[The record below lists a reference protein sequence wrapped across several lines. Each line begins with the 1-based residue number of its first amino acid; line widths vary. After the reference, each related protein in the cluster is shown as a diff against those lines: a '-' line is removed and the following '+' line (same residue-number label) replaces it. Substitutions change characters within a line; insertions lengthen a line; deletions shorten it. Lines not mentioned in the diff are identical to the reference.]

1 MKLYYSPGACSLSPH
16 IVLREA
22 GIAFELDRI
31 DNKAKKTQAGADYL
45 AVNPKGQV
53 PALTIDSG
61 ETITEGPAIV
71 QYLAD
76 LKADSGL
83 APAAGTIERVR
94 LQETLN
100 FLGTELHK
108 SFGPMFNPAS
118 SDEMKKAARETVE
131 KKLTYLEGVFGDGR
145 DYALGK
151 SFTVADAY
159 LFTLLNW
166 TGFVGI
172 DLKAWPKLA
181 AFQGRI
187 AQRPAVQEALV
198 AEGLVKKAA

>member
-22 GIAFELDRI
+22 GIAFELDKI

-94 LQETLN
+94 LQEMLN

-145 DYALGK
+145 EFALGK

-181 AFQGRI
+181 AFHGRI
-187 AQRPAVQEALV
+187 AQRPAVQEAMV

>member
-22 GIAFELDRI
+22 GLAFELDKI
-31 DNKAKKTQAGADYL
+31 DSKAKKTSAGADYL
-45 AVNPKGQV
+45 AINPKGQV
-53 PALTIDSG
+53 PALTLDSG

-76 LKADSGL
+76 LKPASGL
-83 APAAGTIERVR
+83 APQAGTLERVR

-108 SFGPMFNPAS
+108 SFGPLFTPGA
-118 SDEMKKAARETVE
+118 SDEMKKAARETIE
-131 KKLTYLEGVFGDGR
+131 KKLGYLEGVFGDGR
-145 DYALGK
+145 DFAQGAA
-151 SFTVADAY
+151 FTVADAY

-172 DLKAWPKLA
+172 DLKAWPRLA
-181 AFQGRI
+181 AFQARV
-187 AQRPAVQEALV
+187 AVRPAVHEALV